1 VEEDNSK
8 EFITCTNCNAKV
20 QSGNFCTEC
29 GDHIEKIV
37 INNNLKQSNLIKCP
51 SCDTEISSEKKFCT
65 KCGKSL
71 DVNSNNPNNFT
82 TNYPQF
88 DATLNTLKTSSKDL
102 MKGLGGF
109 LDKTAS
115 AIDDNLAQNK
125 SSYNNKDISD
135 RLSKM
140 REKREISPGY
150 LLCNNCNG
158 YYELQAGEKAD
169 DFSDECECG
178 GKLSHYNKLPD
189 N

>member
-1 VEEDNSK
+1 VEKDNSK
-8 EFITCTNCNAKV
+8 EFITCTKCNAKV

-29 GDHIEKIV
+29 GDHIEENVVNTDLI
-37 INNNLKQSNLIKCP
+37 QSNLIKCP
-51 SCDTEISSEKKFCT
+51 SCNTEISPEKKFCT

-71 DVNSNNPNNFT
+71 EVNSNNNNNFT
-82 TNYPQF
+82 TNSPQF
-88 DATLNTLKTSSKDL
+88 DATLNTLKTSGKDL
-102 MKGLGGF
+102 MKDLGGF

-178 GKLSHYNKLPD
+178 GNLEHKSKLE
-189 N
+189 